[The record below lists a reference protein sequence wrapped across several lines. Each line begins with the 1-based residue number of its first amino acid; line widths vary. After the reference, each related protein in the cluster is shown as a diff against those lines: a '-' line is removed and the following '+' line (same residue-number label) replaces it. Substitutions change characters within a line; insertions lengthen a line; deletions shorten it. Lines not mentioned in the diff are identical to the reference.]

1 MENEQIEV
9 IFLDD
14 DKLTVLDR
22 QFVKYGDRVKY
33 KGEQPEKA
41 PTLEGTYTFEG
52 WSDEEKMECVTQRL
66 ILIAKYKLEIN
77 AETKNAMFE
86 ASLENVENSNLNETM
101 EAGKKVNEQ
110 QKALEKDP
118 RSVTEIVNDI
128 LENGQTEI
136 GNDIDKNKESVEK

>member
-22 QFVKYGDRVKY
+22 QFVKYGDSVKY

-52 WSDEEKMECVTQRL
+52 WSDEEKMECDTKRL
-66 ILIAKYKLEIN
+66 ILIAMYKIE
-77 AETKNAMFE
+77 KK
-86 ASLENVENSNLNETM
+86 SSNFF
-101 EAGKKVNEQ
+101 GIF
-110 QKALEKDP
+110 
-118 RSVTEIVNDI
+118 SIYFSFI
-128 LENGQTEI
+128 WWI
-136 GNDIDKNKESVEK
+136 I

>member
-22 QFVKYGDRVKY
+22 QFVKYGDSVKY

-52 WSDEEKMECVTQRL
+52 WSDEEKMECVTKIIDLLLVKQVEYMENE
-66 ILIAKYKLEIN
+66 KYL
-77 AETKNAMFE
+77 
-86 ASLENVENSNLNETM
+86 
-101 EAGKKVNEQ
+101 
-110 QKALEKDP
+110 KD
-118 RSVTEIVNDI
+118 
-128 LENGQTEI
+128 
-136 GNDIDKNKESVEK
+136 